1 MHCDPKV
8 LVQQRADA
16 GMLVGGAVVAVFAV
30 VAQPHPGLGLGDQ
43 LEVGQELG
51 GWCDRM

>member
-1 MHCDPKV
+1 
-8 LVQQRADA
+8 
-16 GMLVGGAVVAVFAV
+16 MLVGGAVVAVVEV

-51 GWCDRM
+51 GAVTDVGVGLLLRDTLA